1 MPTLLAEA
9 KEGQNLPPNLRSI
22 FVVRRDE
29 PELNRARYRA
39 LSRQLP
45 LMYGILAINML
56 ALATTHRDVA
66 PVFMT
71 VVIPALFIAFMLVRT
86 IQYVMSRHRVIEDA
100 AIIRRLNNTVWVTG
114 MTATCFTAWGLT
126 FFEFGSAEHHAQL
139 IFFIGL
145 TTATCAFCL
154 MHLPQAALLMFAV
167 VTGSTCIYLVQMQ
180 SSVYLAIAFN
190 MALVAFVFGTLLLSS
205 ERDFT
210 RMILQKQ
217 AQRRQ
222 HLRLQALNEENR
234 KLANTDSLTG
244 LSNRRQFLH
253 EIDELVQRHELYASE
268 FVVALLDLDGF
279 KPINDVFGHPAG
291 DQVLVQTA
299 ERLKVAFEDEP
310 VTVARLGG
318 DEFGLLFRKPGTDE
332 QVLETVRRACRE
344 LKKPFNFD
352 EGSANLTAT
361 IGMARFPTAADTRSH
376 LFDRAEYALY
386 YAKQHSKAEP
396 VFFSHEHERLIFANS
411 AMEQA
416 LRHADLE
423 KEMTVEFQPVLDL
436 SAGHSRGVEALAR
449 WYSPQLGRV
458 RPDLFIKAA
467 ENIGMIGH
475 LTEVLFR
482 KAVAEAVHWPADLIL
497 SFNLSAISL
506 TSAGPVQRLLSIA
519 DRAGMPSHRLM
530 FEITES
536 AVMKDFDSAQ
546 EVLAVIRN
554 AGCRIAID
562 DFGTGFSSL
571 AYVHRLPIDTLK
583 VDRSFIRDLTR
594 NEKSA
599 NVLRSIL
606 GLCENLEMDCI
617 IEGVETQ
624 EQFDLVTD
632 LGGVYIQGYYYSKPL
647 SAGDTHMVLQ
657 IEFEN
662 DVRDVPPARLAVV

>member
-1 MPTLLAEA
+1 MLL
-9 KEGQNLPPNLRSI
+9 KLRSL
-22 FVVRRDE
+22 FNVQSDD

-56 ALATTHRDVA
+56 ALTITHRDLA
-66 PVFMT
+66 PVWLTLIMP
-71 VVIPALFIAFMLVRT
+71 VLFISYMLART
-86 IQYVMSRHRVIEDA
+86 VKYVMSRHTITEDSD
-100 AIIRRLNNTVWVTG
+100 IVKSLNNTIIQAG
-114 MTATCFTAWGLT
+114 ITAVCFAAWGLS
-126 FFEFGSAEHHAQL
+126 FFQYGTAEHHSQL

-145 TTATCAFCL
+145 TSVTCAFCL
-154 MHLPQAALLMFAV
+154 MHLPQAALINFAV
-167 VTGSTCIYLVQMQ
+167 VTVASCIYLIQMQ
-180 SSVYLAIAFN
+180 STVFLAIAFN
-190 MALVAFVFGTLLLSS
+190 MVLVAVVFGTLLLNS
-205 ERDFT
+205 ERDFA
-210 RMILQKQ
+210 RMILQKK

-222 HLRLQALNEENR
+222 HLRLQILNQENQ

-244 LSNRRQFLH
+244 LSNRRLFLA
-253 EIDELVQRHELYASE
+253 EIDELVKQHELYASE
-268 FVVALLDLDGF
+268 FVVALMDLDGF

-291 DQVLVQTA
+291 DQVLIQTA
-299 ERLKVAFEDEP
+299 DRLREAFAGEP
-310 VTVARLGG
+310 VTIARLGG
-318 DEFGLLFRKPGTDE
+318 DEFGLLFRKPGTDD
-332 QVLETVRRACRE
+332 QVLETARRACKA
-344 LKKPFNFD
+344 LKQAFQFD

-376 LFDRAEYALY
+376 LFDRADYALY
-386 YAKQHSKAEP
+386 YAKQNSKAEP

-423 KEMTVEFQPVLDL
+423 KEMSVEFQPVLDL
-436 SAGHSRGVEALAR
+436 STGHTRGLEALAR

-458 RPDLFIKAA
+458 RPDLFITAA

-482 KAVAEAVHWPADLIL
+482 KAVAEAAHWPHQLIL

-506 TSAGPVQRLLSIA
+506 TSTGPVQRLLSIA
-519 DRAGMPSHRLM
+519 ENAGVSPQRLM

-536 AVMKDFDSAQ
+536 AVMKDYDSAQ
-546 EVLAVIRN
+546 EVLAIIREVG
-554 AGCRIAID
+554 AHVAID

-594 NEKSA
+594 NEKST

-606 GLCENLEMDCI
+606 SLCENLEIGCI

-632 LGGVYIQGYYYSKPL
+632 LGGICIQGYYYSKPL
-647 SAGDTHMVLQ
+647 SAGDTAMVLQ
-657 IEFEN
+657 IEFDEQEP
-662 DVRDVPPARLAVV
+662 VGQPRRMAAS